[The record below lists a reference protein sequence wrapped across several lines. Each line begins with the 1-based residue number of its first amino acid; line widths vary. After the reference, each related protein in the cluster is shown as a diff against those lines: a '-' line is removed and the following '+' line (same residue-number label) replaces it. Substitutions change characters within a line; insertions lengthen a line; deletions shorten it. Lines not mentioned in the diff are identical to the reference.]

1 MAYIIKIDNKE
12 FKVDLKQEGK
22 GFKVYLDG
30 KSWVVTVASDEGSR
44 LTLIIDDKPFD
55 VILES
60 DDHIFV
66 EGESYNVEIFDEQVG
81 RLMKASAG
89 RSENRELALKA
100 AMPGLIIEMT
110 VKEGDKVTEGQGLL
124 IIEAMKMQNQIQTPR
139 DGVVKTI
146 QVKKGQT
153 VNSGDTLIIIE

>member
-1 MAYIIKIDNKE
+1 MAYTIKIDNKE

-30 KSWVVTVASDEGSR
+30 KPREVIVGSDKGSR

-55 VILES
+55 VVLET
-60 DDHIFV
+60 DDHIV
-66 EGESYNVEIFDEQVG
+66 VGNESYKVEIFDEQVG
-81 RLMKASAG
+81 RLMKANAG
-89 RSENRELALKA
+89 KSEKRELAVKT
-100 AMPGLIIEMT
+100 AMPGLIIEVI
-110 VKEGDKVTEGQGLL
+110 VKEGDKVTDGQGLL
-124 IIEAMKMQNQIQTPR
+124 IIEAMKMQNEIQTPR

-153 VNSGDTLIIIE
+153 VNTGDTLIVIE

>member
-22 GFKVYLDG
+22 SFKVYVGG
-30 KSWVVTVASDEGSR
+30 KPRVVTVVSDKGPR

-55 VILES
+55 VILEA
-60 DDHIFV
+60 DDHIV
-66 EGESYNVEIFDEQVG
+66 VGNESYNVEIFDEQVG

-89 RSENRELALKA
+89 KSEKRELAVKT
-100 AMPGLIIEMT
+100 AMPGLIIEVA
-110 VKEGDKVTEGQGLL
+110 VKEGDKVTRGQGLL
-124 IIEAMKMQNQIQTPR
+124 IIEAMKMQNEIQTPR

-153 VNSGDTLIIIE
+153 VNTGDTLIVIE

>member
-1 MAYIIKIDNKE
+1 MAYIAKIDNKE

-30 KSWVVTVASDEGSR
+30 KPKVVTVASDKGSR

-55 VILES
+55 VVLEN
-60 DDHIFV
+60 DDHIV
-66 EGESYNVEIFDEQVG
+66 VGGESYKVEIFHEQVG

-89 RSENRELALKA
+89 RSEKRELAVKA
-100 AMPGLIIEMT
+100 AMPGLIIELT
-110 VKEGDKVTEGQGLL
+110 VKEGDKVTKGQGLL
-124 IIEAMKMQNQIQTPR
+124 IIEAMKMQNQIQTSR

-153 VNSGDTLIIIE
+153 INNGDTLVIIE

>member
-12 FKVDLKQEGK
+12 YKVDLKQEGK

-30 KSWVVTVASDEGSR
+30 KPRAVTVVSNKDSR

-55 VILES
+55 VILEA
-60 DDHIFV
+60 DDHIV
-66 EGESYNVEIFDEQVG
+66 VGGESYNVEIFDEQVG

-89 RSENRELALKA
+89 KSEKRELAVKT
-100 AMPGLIIEMT
+100 AMPGLIIEVI
-110 VKEGDKVTEGQGLL
+110 VKQGDKVTKGQGLL
-124 IIEAMKMQNQIQTPR
+124 IIEAMKMQNEIQTPR

-153 VNSGDTLIIIE
+153 VNTGDTLIVIE

>member
-22 GFKVYLDG
+22 SFKVYLGG
-30 KSWVVTVASDEGSR
+30 KPRVVTVVSDKGSR

-55 VILES
+55 VILEA
-60 DDHIFV
+60 DDHIV
-66 EGESYNVEIFDEQVG
+66 VGNESYNVEIFDEQVG

-89 RSENRELALKA
+89 KSEKRELAVKT
-100 AMPGLIIEMT
+100 AMPGLIIEVA
-110 VKEGDKVTEGQGLL
+110 VKEGDKVTGGQGLL
-124 IIEAMKMQNQIQTPR
+124 IIEAMKMQNEIQTPR

-153 VNSGDTLIIIE
+153 VNTGDTLIVIE

>member
-1 MAYIIKIDNKE
+1 MAYIAKIDNKE

-30 KSWVVTVASDEGSR
+30 KPWVVTVASDKGSR

-55 VILES
+55 VILEA

-66 EGESYNVEIFDEQVG
+66 GGESYNVEIFDEQVG

-89 RSENRELALKA
+89 RSEKRELAVEA
-100 AMPGLIIEMT
+100 AMPGLIIEVT
-110 VKEGDKVTEGQGLL
+110 VKEGDKVTGGQDLL

-153 VNSGDTLIIIE
+153 VNSGDILIIIE